1 MVSRLRTGLLSAFPF
16 LAMGVVCAVDLTG
29 GPGIGLLPMLALG
42 PAFAGLT
49 GGKRR
54 TALVGALAIALSLAL
69 NFYNDQFG
77 ERRGNATLI
86 SVTGV
91 SVAALLATAMRQ
103 KREAELA
110 NVRSIAEAAQRVLLR
125 PVPRGAG
132 RLRVAV
138 SYTSAVAEARIG
150 GDLYEVVTS
159 PYGVRLI
166 VGDVQGKGLEAVETA
181 AVVLG
186 AFREAAYD
194 EPDLPAVGERLERAL
209 SRHLLG
215 EKFVTA
221 VLVEVRDDGRGA
233 NGTPEASAKKGYL
246 EGVLAEEGV
255 PVLAQEAV
263 PVLAQE
269 GVPVLPVRPV
279 LSVLPAGAGT
289 EDLTEEGLPER
300 ARGGDRRRTE
310 TATLLNFGH
319 PAPLAVRQDGSVYF
333 AEPTQ
338 RSLPLGLGLH
348 GIEPPEPHQVP
359 FVPGDQLLFYT
370 DGVTEARDADNRF
383 YPLDQR
389 AHLLKDPDPE
399 GALEA
404 VRQDIQEH
412 VRSPLNDDAAML
424 LLRYRDVGPLLP
436 VPGEAG
442 AADVFARE

>member
-1 MVSRLRTGLLSAFPF
+1 MVSRLRAGLLSAFPF
-16 LAMGVVCAVDLTG
+16 LAMGVVGAVDLTG
-29 GPGIGLLPMLALG
+29 GPGIGLLPMMALG

-54 TALVGALAIALSLAL
+54 TALVGALAMALSIALS
-69 NFYNDQFG
+69 FYNDQLG

-86 SVTGV
+86 SVAGV
-91 SVAALLATAMRQ
+91 SIAALLATAMRQ

-194 EPDLPAVGERLERAL
+194 EPDLLAVGERLERAL

-221 VLVEVRDDGRGA
+221 VLVEVREEGRAAGA
-233 NGTPEASAKKGYL
+233 VGVREGGVRGEVVGAGVVGAEVVGAAVEVAREEGSLMAGRLL
-246 EGVLAEEGV
+246 EGS
-255 PVLAQEAV
+255 P
-263 PVLAQE
+263 
-269 GVPVLPVRPV
+269 
-279 LSVLPAGAGT
+279 
-289 EDLTEEGLPER
+289 
-300 ARGGDRRRTE
+300 GGSGGRTE

-319 PAPLAVRQDGSVYF
+319 PAPLAVRHDGSVHF
-333 AEPTQ
+333 AEPPQ
-338 RSLPLGLGLH
+338 RCLPLGLGLH
-348 GIEPPEPHQVP
+348 GIEPPKPHQVP
-359 FVPGDQLLFYT
+359 FAPGDQLLFYT
-370 DGVTEARDADNRF
+370 DGVTEARDADNQF

-424 LLRYRDVGPLLP
+424 LLRYRDVGLLP
-436 VPGEAG
+436 ALGEAG
-442 AADVFARE
+442 EADVFVRE

>member
-1 MVSRLRTGLLSAFPF
+1 
-16 LAMGVVCAVDLTG
+16 MGVVCAVDLTG
-29 GPGIGLLPMLALG
+29 GPGIGLLPMMALG

-54 TALVGALAIALSLAL
+54 TALVGALAIALSVAL
-69 NFYNDQFG
+69 SSYNDQFG

-181 AVVLG
+181 AIVLG
-186 AFREAAYD
+186 AFREAAYN

-221 VLVEVRDDGRGA
+221 VLVEVRDDRHGATGAETPVGPGR
-233 NGTPEASAKKGYL
+233 PD
-246 EGVLAEEGV
+246 EGVV
-255 PVLAQEAV
+255 V
-263 PVLAQE
+263 
-269 GVPVLPVRPV
+269 
-279 LSVLPAGAGT
+279 
-289 EDLTEEGLPER
+289 TEEGLPALSPLSLPEGPLAEERLPER
-300 ARGGDRRRTE
+300 AHGGGGRPTE

-319 PAPLAVRQDGSVYF
+319 PAPLAVRQDGSVHF
-333 AEPTQ
+333 AEPAQ
-338 RSLPLGLGLH
+338 RCLPLGLGLH
-348 GIEPPEPHQVP
+348 GIEPPEPHEVP
-359 FVPGDQLLFYT
+359 FAPGDQLLFYT

-442 AADVFARE
+442 AADVLVRE

>member
-1 MVSRLRTGLLSAFPF
+1 
-16 LAMGVVCAVDLTG
+16 MGIVGAVDLIG
-29 GPGIGLLPMLALG
+29 GAGIGLLPMMALG

-54 TALVGALAIALSLAL
+54 TALVGALAMALSIALS
-69 NFYNDQFG
+69 FYNDQFG

-86 SVTGV
+86 SVAGV

-159 PYGVRLI
+159 PSGVRLI

-194 EPDLPAVGERLERAL
+194 EPDLLAVGERLERAL

-221 VLVEVRDDGRGA
+221 VLVEVREDGHAAGGEGAVTEGARGEVVA
-233 NGTPEASAKKGYL
+233 AGDARVSAEGAGL
-246 EGVLAEEGV
+246 EGVREEGV
-255 PVLAQEAV
+255 LTAGG
-263 PVLAQE
+263 LQE
-269 GVPVLPVRPV
+269 G
-279 LSVLPAGAGT
+279 S
-289 EDLTEEGLPER
+289 
-300 ARGGDRRRTE
+300 RGGSE
-310 TATLLNFGH
+310 GHMESATLLNFGH
-319 PAPLAVRQDGSVYF
+319 PAPLAVRHDGSVHF
-333 AEPTQ
+333 AEPPQ

-348 GIEPPEPHQVP
+348 GTEPPKPYQVP
-359 FVPGDQLLFYT
+359 FAPGDQLLFYT
-370 DGVTEARDADNRF
+370 DGVTEARDADNQF

-424 LLRYRDVGPLLP
+424 LLRYRDVEPVLP
-436 VPGEAG
+436 GPGEVS
-442 AADVFARE
+442 AADTFVRE

>member
-1 MVSRLRTGLLSAFPF
+1 MRTGLLSAFPF
-16 LAMGVVCAVDLTG
+16 LAMAVVGAADMAG
-29 GPGIGLLPMLALG
+29 GPGIGLQPMMALG

-54 TALVGALAIALSLAL
+54 TAAVGALALVLTVALSL
-69 NFYNDQFG
+69 YNGQFG

-86 SVTGV
+86 SVAGV
-91 SVAALLATAMRQ
+91 SVAALVATAMRQ
-103 KREAELA
+103 RREAELA

-125 PVPRGAG
+125 PVPRSAG

-159 PYGVRLI
+159 PHGVRVI
-166 VGDVQGKGLEAVETA
+166 IGDVQGKGLEAVETA

-194 EPDLPAVGERLERAL
+194 EADLPAVGERLERAL
-209 SRHLLG
+209 DRHLLG

-221 VLVEVRDDGRGA
+221 VLVEV
-233 NGTPEASAKKGYL
+233 EHS
-246 EGVLAEEGV
+246 E
-255 PVLAQEAV
+255 
-263 PVLAQE
+263 
-269 GVPVLPVRPV
+269 RP
-279 LSVLPAGAGT
+279 
-289 EDLTEEGLPER
+289 R
-300 ARGGDRRRTE
+300 

-319 PAPLAVRQDGSVYF
+319 PAPLAVRHDGSVHF
-333 AEPTQ
+333 AEPP
-338 RSLPLGLGLH
+338 RRCLPLGLGLH
-348 GIEPPEPHQVP
+348 GSEPPFPHQVP
-359 FVPGDQLLFYT
+359 FAPGDQLLLYT
-370 DGVTEARDADNRF
+370 DGVTEARDADNHF

-404 VRQDIQEH
+404 VHQDIEEH

-424 LLRYRDVGPLLP
+424 LLRYRNFRAGPEP
-436 VPGEAG
+436 ATPEGQQVEPSA
-442 AADVFARE
+442 